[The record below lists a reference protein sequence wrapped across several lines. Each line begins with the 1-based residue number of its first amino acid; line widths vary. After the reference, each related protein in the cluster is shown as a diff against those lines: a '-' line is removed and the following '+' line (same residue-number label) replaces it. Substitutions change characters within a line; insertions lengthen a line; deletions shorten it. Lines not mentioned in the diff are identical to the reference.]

1 MACLGS
7 LLHLH
12 TSSCCE
18 GRLTTVCG
26 TCKSSQISSTFP
38 QINGVNILFK
48 FGVNILP
55 ILLSKCQS
63 VVPMLRCLIL
73 YTVMISFPDWELPLK
88 YTGAPPSSIMHSFIH
103 KYSWTICYVSGTVP
117 VLKQRQKNQNLF
129 LLIDYSWERR
139 RQRLNN
145 SQINIWLQIVVSAMK
160 V

>member
-18 GRLTTVCG
+18 GRLTTVFG

-88 YTGAPPSSIMHSFIH
+88 YNGCSSIKHHAFIH
-103 KYSWTICYVSGTVP
+103 
-117 VLKQRQKNQNLF
+117 
-129 LLIDYSWERR
+129 
-139 RQRLNN
+139 
-145 SQINIWLQIVVSAMK
+145 SQILMNHLLCIRHCSSFETETKESKSLPSYRL
-160 V
+160 